1 MTGRK
6 PKALDIPD
14 LPDEFTETK
23 RHYFELCGSGK
34 ITYTE
39 IKNYTELT
47 GEVVDARLVMDCEYV
62 YNAIHAGK
70 TVNEVLAAFGYKD

>member
-14 LPDEFTETK
+14 LPPEFSDVK
-23 RHYFELCGSGK
+23 RQYFELCGCGK

-47 GEVVDARLVMDCEYV
+47 GEEVDAKLVMDCEYI

-70 TVNEVLAAFGYKD
+70 TVKEILASFGYKD